1 MTPEHMKGLRDDAR
15 MLLNT
20 SEGQRVLEDLQARYG
35 FYTPTFSADPYESA
49 YREGQ
54 RSVVLFLMSLLRDEP
69 QREDFDG

>member
-1 MTPEHMKGLRDDAR
+1 MTPEYIQSLRTDAR
-15 MLLNT
+15 MVLN
-20 SEGQRVLEDLQARYG
+20 SNEGQCVLEDLQARYG

-69 QREDFDG
+69 QREDIDG

>member
-1 MTPEHMKGLRDDAR
+1 MKGLRDDAR

-69 QREDFDG
+69 QREDFNG

>member
-1 MTPEHMKGLRDDAR
+1 MKGLRDDAR

>member
-1 MTPEHMKGLRDDAR
+1 MKGLRDDAR
-15 MLLNT
+15 LLLNT

>member
-1 MTPEHMKGLRDDAR
+1 MKGLRDDAR

-54 RSVVLFLMSLLRDEP
+54 RAVVLFLMSLLRDEP